1 MTCLQTVMCNSIKH
15 GYRIC
20 QLDFV
25 AVYLNGELRDMDIF
39 MVLPPGRVKGLG
51 LISGNDVGVVLH
63 TDNQAAQW
71 VASSNGPQ
79 QNKALTLWAAYIKDT
94 VKRGLVII
102 KWIPGKLQVADGLT
116 KLLNAR
122 GSNKSQ
128 EDLGVLAE

>member
-1 MTCLQTVMCNSIKH
+1 MS
-15 GYRIC
+15 G
-20 QLDFV
+20 FV
-25 AVYLNGELRDMDIF
+25 LMLFG
-39 MVLPPGRVKGLG
+39 VKGLG